1 MIRRPPRSTLFPTRR
16 SSDLTVQPVTTI
28 AGAPIAPAVRVA
40 AQDPQGNTVT
50 SFTGDVVMTFGTNT
64 HGGALA
70 GTKTVPAVA
79 GVATFADLSVDKAG
93 AGYTLQA
100 TAGALTNPRRA
111 FSIKP
116 AAAAQLAVTGEAG
129 PDQP

>member
-1 MIRRPPRSTLFPTRR
+1 MIPPPPRSTLFPYTTLFR
-16 SSDLTVQPVTTI
+16 SSGWVSFGGNAETDPDFRVALAGTQLVFTVQPVTTI

-64 HGGALA
+64 HGGLLS
-70 GTKTVPAVA
+70 GTKTVAAVA

-93 AGYTLQA
+93 GGYT
-100 TAGALTNPRRA
+100 P
-111 FSIKP
+111 P
-116 AAAAQLAVTGEAG
+116 A
-129 PDQP
+129 P